1 MEFQDFFPFI
11 VLAVYILSLFGKK
24 RKTEKDAPVQ
34 KKSSLKS
41 IIQTISERL
50 KEHSETIKK
59 DQERQ
64 NRQTPDGLRS
74 QPEMR
79 TGMTAGNEKKRSAVF
94 SARDKKVVIAE
105 KILPDHPVP
114 ENDPKTVVTDSTEL
128 TSGSLQELRKAVVW
142 SEILGSPVA
151 LRENHR
157 KFPWDA

>member
-1 MEFQDFFPFI
+1 MEFKDFFPFI

-24 RKTEKDAPVQ
+24 RKAEKDAPVQ

-41 IIQTISERL
+41 IIQTIAERL
-50 KEHSETIKK
+50 KEHAETLKR

-64 NRQTPDGLRS
+64 RRQTPDERS
-74 QPEMR
+74 QPEM
-79 TGMTAGNEKKRSAVF
+79 TVGMTAGNEKKRSAVF
-94 SARDKKVVIAE
+94 PATDRKTGTAE
-105 KILPDHPVP
+105 EVLPDHPVP
-114 ENDPKTVVTDSTEL
+114 ENDPKTVLTDSTGL
-128 TSGSLQELRKAVVW
+128 TSVSLQELRKAVVW